1 MPIFILTPVIFMSI
15 FYYMINMYSP
25 VENFLTAIFINI
37 MVVQAAV
44 AMGEK
49 KKLEHF
55 LGIKHFLSFFQ
66 ES

>member
-44 AMGEK
+44 AMGE
-49 KKLEHF
+49 
-55 LGIKHFLSFFQ
+55 Q
-66 ES
+66 EKNWNIS

>member
-49 KKLEHF
+49 K
-55 LGIKHFLSFFQ
+55 Q
-66 ES
+66 EQTLFKDLRH

>member
-15 FYYMINMYSP
+15 FYYMVNMYSP

-49 KKLEHF
+49 GKKN
-55 LGIKHFLSFFQ
+55 GTFFRH
-66 ES
+66 